1 MKATDPSALLSRVD
15 HLVYAVPDLDRG
27 IAYIEHLLGIRATP
41 GGRHAGRGTHNAL
54 LALGPRTY
62 LEIIGPDPAQTNA
75 PKPFWFGVDRLVA
88 PALVTWAAHTS
99 DLEGVAEKAARDGV
113 TLGDII
119 AGSRRR
125 TDGVELRW
133 RYTDPLRLI
142 ADGLVPFFIDW
153 ADAEHPAQSAAQG
166 AALIGLRAEH
176 PEPERVQEMLRSLDL
191 AISVRP
197 AQHPALIATIDCA
210 RGRIELR

>member
-1 MKATDPSALLSRVD
+1 MRDV
-15 HLVYAVPDLDRG
+15 
-27 IAYIEHLLGIRATP
+27 
-41 GGRHAGRGTHNAL
+41 GRTTRCWPWGRGL
-54 LALGPRTY
+54 
-62 LEIIGPDPAQTNA
+62 ISKSSDPILRKPTSA
-75 PKPFWFGVDRLVA
+75 KPFWFGVDRLVA
-88 PALVTWAAHTS
+88 PALVTWAAS
-99 DLEGVAEKAARDGV
+99 AGDLEGVAEKAARNGV

-153 ADAEHPAQSAAQG
+153 ADTAHPAQSAAQG
-166 AALIGLRAEH
+166 AALIDLRAEH

-191 AISVRP
+191 AMSVHP